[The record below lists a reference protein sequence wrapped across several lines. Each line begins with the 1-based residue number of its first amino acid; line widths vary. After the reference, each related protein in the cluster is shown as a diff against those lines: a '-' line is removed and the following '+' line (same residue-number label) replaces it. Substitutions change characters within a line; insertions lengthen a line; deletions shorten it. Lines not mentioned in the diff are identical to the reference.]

1 MIRAVFDTVVFVRS
15 LINPHSIWGRLLFEL
30 IDAYELSVSPPL
42 LQEILEV
49 VDRPRLKQKYRT
61 TTERGLRQL
70 LEIVSR
76 ADVVELG
83 EIAAV
88 SRDPKDNKVLATAKA
103 AGVEYIVSEDEDFLT
118 ITTYEGIKIVPT
130 ATFLR
135 VLERGSGRKSL

>member
-49 VDRPRLKQKYRT
+49 IERPRLKQKYRT
-61 TTERGLRQL
+61 TTARGMDQL

-76 ADVVELG
+76 AGIVELG

-103 AGVEYIVSEDEDFLT
+103 AGVEYIVSEDEDLLT
-118 ITTYEGIKIVPT
+118 LTEYAGIKIVTT
-130 ATFLR
+130 ATFLG
-135 VLERGSGRKSL
+135 VLEGEEGRERR

>member
-1 MIRAVFDTVVFVRS
+1 
-15 LINPHSIWGRLLFEL
+15 
-30 IDAYELSVSPPL
+30 
-42 LQEILEV
+42 
-49 VDRPRLKQKYRT
+49 
-61 TTERGLRQL
+61 
-70 LEIVSR
+70 
-76 ADVVELG
+76 LG

>member
-42 LQEILEV
+42 LQEILKV

-70 LEIVSR
+70 LEIV
-76 ADVVELG
+76 
-83 EIAAV
+83 
-88 SRDPKDNKVLATAKA
+88 
-103 AGVEYIVSEDEDFLT
+103 
-118 ITTYEGIKIVPT
+118 
-130 ATFLR
+130 
-135 VLERGSGRKSL
+135 